1 MKDRKKRFFEV
12 TLAGSGHV
20 TVLTVQSQRGRD
32 ECPWSQESEERES
45 SLWKLKLKVRV
56 GVVEDREKEFLE

>member
-1 MKDRKKRFFEV
+1 M

-45 SLWKLKLKVRV
+45 SLWKLKLEVRV